1 MLRRVITITI
11 CMCLVGVTAVPASLL
26 PCCCTFKQITLT
38 AGASCPA
45 CANGKAGKVTLPAPE
60 RSCCDSEVVAA
71 RPCCSVNKIGQNCGQ
86 CRCREQMQII
96 AVSEHSV
103 YQPTFEQ
110 SLLDDA
116 ARASV
121 ASDGLAEIRIAPT
134 KSASRNIVLIFQ
146 TCSLLI

>member
-1 MLRRVITITI
+1 
-11 CMCLVGVTAVPASLL
+11 
-26 PCCCTFKQITLT
+26 
-38 AGASCPA
+38 
-45 CANGKAGKVTLPAPE
+45 
-60 RSCCDSEVVAA
+60 
-71 RPCCSVNKIGQNCGQ
+71 
-86 CRCREQMQII
+86 MQII